1 MTARENATSGTLVA
15 NTAAGPVLPAY
26 RRLQRRRPG
35 RLVAGVA
42 TGLASHLGVPVLW
55 VRVLF
60 VVLTLAGG
68 SGAVAYAAFWVVLPQ
83 VDAEQGAPPEATSR
97 WQVVAFSAVGA
108 VALLVLHD
116 LGLDSP
122 AVLPLVAA
130 GVGVALVWR
139 QSDDVQRARWRASA
153 TGAPGRRWPVVVGTA
168 LLAAGLAGFLASRGE
183 LRAARDGLLST
194 VVVVGGLVLLGLPWV
209 VRTTTDLRGERRERI
224 RSHERAELAAQ
235 VHDSVLQTLAL
246 IQKAAD
252 DPREVGRLARSQERE
267 LRGWLYRP
275 ATAALTFAAALER
288 AAAEVEEAHGV
299 PVEVV
304 VVGDAPRDER
314 LSALTSAVREAVVN
328 ASKHAGAPLV
338 QVYAEVEPDHVTV
351 YVRDRG
357 CGFDVVA
364 VPADRFGLAESVV
377 GRVER
382 AGGEARVRSAPGEG
396 TEIRLQVPRG

>member
-1 MTARENATSGTLVA
+1 MTTGTTASWAPARN
-15 NTAAGPVLPAY
+15 AAGRELPAH
-26 RRLQRRRPG
+26 RRLQRRRSG

-42 TGLASHLGVPVLW
+42 TGLAAHLGVPVLW
-55 VRVLF
+55 VRVVL
-60 VVLTLAGG
+60 VILTLAGG
-68 SGAVAYAAFWVVLPQ
+68 SGAVAYAVFWVVLPQ
-83 VDAEQGAPPEATSR
+83 AEAEQGAPPQDTSR
-97 WQVVAFSAVGA
+97 WQLVAFSAVSA
-108 VALLVLHD
+108 VGLLVLHD

-130 GVGVALVWR
+130 AVGVALVWR
-139 QSDDVQRARWRASA
+139 QSDDAQRARWRASA
-153 TGAPGRRWPVVVGTA
+153 TGAPGRRWPVVVGAA

-209 VRTTTDLRGERRERI
+209 VRTSTDLRAERRERI
-224 RSHERAELAAQ
+224 RASERAELAAQ

-267 LRGWLYRP
+267 LRGWLYGP
-275 ATAALTFAAALER
+275 ATSALTFAAGLER
-288 AAAEVEEAHGV
+288 AAAEVEEAYGV

-314 LSALTSAVREAVVN
+314 LSALTSAAREAVVN

-357 CGFDVVA
+357 CGFDVAA

-382 AGGEARVRSAPGEG
+382 AGGEARVRSAPGDG
-396 TEIRLQVPRG
+396 TEIRLQVPRA